1 MSVYMPSGDCSPGF
15 MSPEGI
21 YTDNIYRILK
31 QACKTRKDNIR
42 GDIADNHWE
51 SPLALLSASE
61 YICIPEKTGNMDK
74 IRNQYLPLKDEGY
87 NCFACAPWNPCGL
100 KMEFYEDGD
109 EVVSI
114 WTPSD
119 NYQGWFKT
127 LHGGIQ
133 ATLID
138 EVSGWFVNRKL
149 QLAGMTTNLNIRYR
163 KSIPTGADEK
173 IEIRVRLKEMR
184 RDLAVLEGRILH
196 GTQLCTTAEI
206 TFFTF
211 DEKTSRE
218 QFHFDGCRLE
228 KECEEGCGQ

>member
-1 MSVYMPSGDCSPGF
+1 
-15 MSPEGI
+15 
-21 YTDNIYRILK
+21 
-31 QACKTRKDNIR
+31 
-42 GDIADNHWE
+42 
-51 SPLALLSASE
+51 
-61 YICIPEKTGNMDK
+61 MDK

-109 EVVSI
+109 EVVSL

-184 RDLAVLEGRILH
+184 RNLAVLEGRILH

-211 DEKTSRE
+211 DEKTPRE

-228 KECEEGCGQ
+228 KECGEACGQ

>member
-1 MSVYMPSGDCSPGF
+1 MDSGMRFQHSHPSMPEPISANRQQIIIFAS
-15 MSPEGI
+15 
-21 YTDNIYRILK
+21 RK
-31 QACKTRKDNIR
+31 KT
-42 GDIADNHWE
+42 E
-51 SPLALLSASE
+51 
-61 YICIPEKTGNMDK
+61 NMDK

-184 RDLAVLEGRILH
+184 RNLAVLEGRILH

>member
-1 MSVYMPSGDCSPGF
+1 MTGYRVCGYGF
-15 MSPEGI
+15 RHAFPTLPPQHAG
-21 YTDNIYRILK
+21 TP
-31 QACKTRKDNIR
+31 CRKAQQLPQYQCASA
-42 GDIADNHWE
+42 IAN
-51 SPLALLSASE
+51 LFALLSASV

-109 EVVSI
+109 EVVSL

-184 RDLAVLEGRILH
+184 RNLAVLEGRILH

>member
-1 MSVYMPSGDCSPGF
+1 MTGYRVCGYGF
-15 MSPEGI
+15 RHAGVGVLETHAGI
-21 YTDNIYRILK
+21 HI
-31 QACKTRKDNIR
+31 RKP
-42 GDIADNHWE
+42 ATNH
-51 SPLALLSASE
+51 

-109 EVVSI
+109 EVVSL

-184 RDLAVLEGRILH
+184 RNLAVLEGRILH

>member
-1 MSVYMPSGDCSPGF
+1 M
-15 MSPEGI
+15 
-21 YTDNIYRILK
+21 
-31 QACKTRKDNIR
+31 
-42 GDIADNHWE
+42 
-51 SPLALLSASE
+51 
-61 YICIPEKTGNMDK
+61 
-74 IRNQYLPLKDEGY
+74 
-87 NCFACAPWNPCGL
+87 
-100 KMEFYEDGD
+100 
-109 EVVSI
+109 
-114 WTPSD
+114 
-119 NYQGWFKT
+119 
-127 LHGGIQ
+127 
-133 ATLID
+133 
-138 EVSGWFVNRKL
+138 SGWFVNRKL

-184 RDLAVLEGRILH
+184 RNLAVLEGRILH